1 MTAREAAMRIDNTH
15 AGAAAPRAFR
25 GTTASALIGSLL
37 LASAMHAEAASLPPT
52 PAQTEGPFYPRTLPS
67 DRDADLVSISGH
79 SGQAQGTVLYLTGRV
94 LTPDGRPVA
103 GAKVELWQ
111 ADRFG
116 RYHHAGDE
124 GEPRDDDFQGY
135 GVATSDADGRFAF
148 RTIRPVPYGGRPP
161 HLHLKITGAG
171 HPGLTTQLYMSGD
184 RADGDFVLAQS
195 PPGTLERLSVV
206 LGPANGREPG
216 AVKGSFDVVLR

>member
-1 MTAREAAMRIDNTH
+1 MRIDNIH
-15 AGAAAPRAFR
+15 AGAAPQRAYR
-25 GTTASALIGSLL
+25 RTTARALIAGLL
-37 LASAMHAEAASLPPT
+37 FAGAIHAGAASLPPT
-52 PAQTEGPFYPRTLPS
+52 PAQTEGPFYPQTLPA
-67 DRDADLVSISGH
+67 DRDSDLVSISGH
-79 SGQAQGTVLYLTGRV
+79 GGQAQGTVLYFTGRV
-94 LTPDGRPVA
+94 LTPDGRPIA

-124 GEPRDDDFQGY
+124 GQPRDDDFQGY

-161 HLHLKITGAG
+161 HLHLKIMAVG

-184 RADGDFVLAQS
+184 RTDGDFVLAQS
-195 PPGTLERLSVV
+195 PPGTLERLSVM
-206 LGPANGREPG
+206 LSPMNGREPG